1 MLETN
6 YGVQEYLSQKNQS
19 QSQLSVNNDTIVDDQ
34 NKNGLKTL
42 QHKLKQR
49 HRTLISAKNMGDME
63 SQSRT
68 LNNNEMPTTI
78 ALATV

>member
-6 YGVQEYLSQKNQS
+6 DEVQEYLSQKNQS

-42 QHKLKQR
+42 QH
-49 HRTLISAKNMGDME
+49 
-63 SQSRT
+63 
-68 LNNNEMPTTI
+68 
-78 ALATV
+78 